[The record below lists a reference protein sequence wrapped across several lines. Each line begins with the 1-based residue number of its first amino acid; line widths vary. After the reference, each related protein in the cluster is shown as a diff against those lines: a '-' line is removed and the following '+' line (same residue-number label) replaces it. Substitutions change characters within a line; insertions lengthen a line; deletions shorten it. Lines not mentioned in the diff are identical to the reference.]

1 MQEYKEVEVCL
12 HTVSLVEGGE
22 ALTSAPCR
30 PPRPQTCVECSA
42 FLPLNISEVF
52 FFAQNAVLHPTAPL
66 YDTRQHVLKPA
77 CVSALSRI
85 FRLVDADKD
94 GLLSP
99 DELNDFQRLVFDAPL
114 QARELEGVKDVVE
127 QMTDGSGVEGGGL
140 NEEGW
145 LALHTYFVQKGRLET
160 TWKALRCFGY
170 GEDLMLREEFLF
182 PRCVA
187 ASSHFMPFSCRERAT
202 DVRGRP
208 TFVRTG
214 STSRATAR
222 PS

>member
-1 MQEYKEVEVCL
+1 
-12 HTVSLVEGGE
+12 
-22 ALTSAPCR
+22 
-30 PPRPQTCVECSA
+30 
-42 FLPLNISEVF
+42 LPLNISEVF

-66 YDTRQHVLKPA
+66 YDTREHVLKPA

-94 GLLSP
+94 GLLSA

-114 QARELEGVKDVVE
+114 QAREIEGVRDVVE
-127 QMTDGSGVEGGGL
+127 QMTAGEGVEDGGL

-170 GEDLMLREEFLF
+170 GEDLMLRDEFLY
-182 PRCVA
+182 PR
-187 ASSHFMPFSCRERAT
+187 
-202 DVRGRP
+202 
-208 TFVRTG
+208 
-214 STSRATAR
+214 
-222 PS
+222 